1 MDESETNQLLD
12 QNIPATP
19 ARFTAKQGQYLAF
32 IWAYSQINRR
42 APAEADFQRYFEVT
56 APSVHQM
63 LKTLDH
69 LGLIDKQPGV
79 ARSIQ
84 LLVTPQELP
93 VLGIDQP
100 VKITAA
106 GH

>member
-1 MDESETNQLLD
+1 MV
-12 QNIPATP
+12 AT
-19 ARFTAKQGQYLAF
+19 ARFTDKQGQYLAF
-32 IWAYSQINRR
+32 IRAYAQINGR
-42 APAEADFQRYFEVT
+42 APAEADFQRYFKVT

-69 LGLIDKQPGV
+69 LGLIEKQPGV

-84 LLVTPQELP
+84 LLVAPQELP
-93 VLGIDQP
+93 ILGLDQT
-100 VKITAA
+100 VTTTAS

>member
-1 MDESETNQLLD
+1 MSQLLD
-12 QNIPATP
+12 QKMPAPP

-42 APAEADFQRYFEVT
+42 APAEADFQNYFRVT

-63 LKTLDH
+63 IKTLDQ
-69 LGLIDKQPGV
+69 LGLIEKLPGV
-79 ARSIQ
+79 ARSIK
-84 LLVTPQELP
+84 LRVTPQELP
-93 VLGIDQP
+93 ILGIDQP
-100 VKITAA
+100 VIITAT

>member
-1 MDESETNQLLD
+1 M
-12 QNIPATP
+12 PAQP
-19 ARFTAKQGQYLAF
+19 VPFTAKQGQYLAF

-42 APAEADFQRYFEVT
+42 APAEADFQRYFSVT

-63 LKTLDH
+63 LKTLDQ
-69 LGLIDKQPGV
+69 LGLIQKQPGV

-84 LLVTPQELP
+84 LLVPPQALP
-93 VLGIDQP
+93 ILGVDQT
-100 VKITAA
+100 VKITAT